1 MPEEKKEKKSI
12 FPIFGSSTKEEKKD
26 SFTFSDKIKNSK
38 TAASPSF
45 ANRIS
50 SKIGSNGR
58 PKKTLFERTKRDAP
72 FFIAALVALLLLPFL
87 YKYSGQVNEEPV
99 IAPSS
104 EETAFD
110 PERYGFDT
118 AVTDPDGQI
127 AQLSARDPLSLIK
140 GFGSGEEDSS
150 SAEDS
155 MEEYDRSGL
164 GDTSSGSSYSS
175 TGPSTETTTNIYRRK
190 AAPAT
195 RAAFRRSATKIK
207 EMGRAPM
214 ASAGGG
220 LNVTPWGGS
229 LKGAAKKVRASGPRT
244 APKPVSLQPLQAAG
258 KPSRGYFGMGNAE
271 LARRSKEALSKGN
284 AMQALRDAQFA
295 PINPGRIGG
304 LSGSSDRHGGGASD
318 LKHGFGFNSITPWWW
333 DLMKTR
339 SQMEWEKKFNRKW
352 NWIEWGD
359 KLAQNILGGV
369 INCLLT
375 GEDDGAMGEM
385 FGASGSDAQ
394 DAGCKCNKGLYKTA
408 EEMKK
413 AAPEVVILGQFKK
426 WCQNEKG
433 GGALGCKWQDA
444 KAQGGGFLKTRADCL
459 GVNLFGKAGLKGAM
473 TNADITSANGDG
485 KAACKDFEI
494 NKVYSMKLSGNYS
507 KWNAYHFVVA
517 RNNSPFANR
526 NLRLCGFDSS
536 RQYTKATSTGAE
548 YVGPQV
554 SLEEGYRL
562 LSVAKGQL
570 KYLESQAKQKNGAKT
585 VKVEG
590 KTYTARALKKEIDV
604 LNHSLEK
611 ARKEGGALVGN
622 NFARRSQQNGRVQG
636 RYSYEDINSNAGDN
650 GNNVDKDPEINYH
663 DCVIYIAAG
672 QEFEYRKFKE
682 ETILVLAQMLG
693 SKANT
698 FYELEKDPGYG
709 EAYAQAKEAFGRLD
723 LRYIRGLITKQP
735 LAITGKPSNNNAKL
749 PAMPMVYFDFDRS
762 YIQRRSGRSAGNE
775 KTNDKVFKRKERQDN
790 AFELVT
796 PCVFT
801 DLAILGKKVQNNS
814 PEATLTIPA
823 TKKFEEYDVSGV
835 INYEVDGQVIPVKVD
850 PQFIEPIASTAK
862 ENGANRLQDYRI
874 KDARA
879 VLKKEYPAAF
889 DEQGKLKPGFDLSGA
904 DGKVRAV
911 VNWKAVERSSQRTAA
926 DEVPVANDK
935 VEPTPNPV
943 PVINVQEGGELA
955 NYSCNNTAKF
965 STFAANKKPS
975 FQTINEAY
983 KDNPI
988 WCKECQVKAKEVLK
1002 TVIAESKKVI
1012 AANEASRTKLNE
1024 ANVPPSDPKFAEL
1037 NNSNKKA
1044 EQVIATA
1051 ERILDQEKTKG
1062 KWWLT
1067 IHDYLIVLDYMSKKP
1082 GDVNTV
1088 PVASVCYLAR
1098 SIAQMSA
1105 DPQVPQRA
1113 DLNNVFG
1120 TFAVYVGPDSYL
1132 FPMQTVKV
1140 NGRTCMDPRFTGVDK
1155 SSDCVKR
1162 TLNTKK
1168 TLGTVSQI
1176 DGQYHWG
1183 YYDHS
1188 FWDSGDVQ
1196 GTNDTEYYPYGFRGY
1211 TDALAARGIGKDGY
1225 YPLSDM
1231 KRDYTQRENAL
1242 SLPPGRLSSHGQ
1254 QNADREN
1261 ASQKISGYNTWSG
1274 GKADSSGGTRKWR
1287 NDYHKVY
1294 NKPFYDTNGCDEYKE
1309 RMNVSNVLRYLDL
1322 VCENGLNYKPETG
1335 YAATDGSVDK
1345 RNYGT
1350 DSNQGES
1357 GQEVAK

>member
-1 MPEEKKEKKSI
+1 MPEEKKERKSI

-58 PKKTLFERTKRDAP
+58 PRKTLFERTKRDAP

-140 GFGSGEEDSS
+140 GFGSGEEDAS
-150 SAEDS
+150 SAVDS
-155 MEEYDRSGL
+155 MEDYDRSGL

-229 LKGAAKKVRASGPRT
+229 LKGAAKKVRASGPRNSI
-244 APKPVSLQPLQAAG
+244 KD
-258 KPSRGYFGMGNAE
+258 
-271 LARRSKEALSKGN
+271 ALSKAN

-352 NWIEWGD
+352 NWIDWGD

-375 GEDDGAMGEM
+375 GDDGGGMGSV
-385 FGASGSDAQ
+385 FGN
-394 DAGCKCNKGLYKTA
+394 AGEG
-408 EEMKK
+408 K
-413 AAPEVVILGQFKK
+413 AAKCGELDEASWNACKK
-426 WCQNEKG
+426 CVDEYGPFGKKSCKNYLASLDKDSSMVKKG
-433 GGALGCKWQDA
+433 WQDA
-444 KAQGGGFLKTRADCL
+444 KGSKGGFLKTRADCL
-459 GVNLFGKAGLKGAM
+459 GVNLFGTAGGKITAFG
-473 TNADITSANGDG
+473 ITSANGDG

-494 NKVYSMKLSGNYS
+494 NKVYSMKLVGNYS
-507 KWNAYHFVVA
+507 KWKAYHFVVA
-517 RNNSPFANR
+517 RNNSPFTNR

-548 YVGPQV
+548 DVGPQV

-590 KTYTARALKKEIDV
+590 KTYTASALKKEIDV

-611 ARKEGGALVGN
+611 ARKEGGELVGN

-636 RYSYEDINSNAGDN
+636 RYSYEDMNPNAGDN

-698 FYELEKDPGYG
+698 FYELEKEPGYG

-823 TKKFEEYDVSGV
+823 TKKFEEYDVSAV
-835 INYEVDGQVIPVKVD
+835 INYEVNGQVIPVKVD
-850 PQFIEPIASTAK
+850 PQFIEPIADTAK
-862 ENGANRLQDYRI
+862 VNGANRLQDYRI

-926 DEVPVANDK
+926 DDVPVANEK
-935 VEPTPNPV
+935 VEPAPNPI

-955 NYSCNNTAKF
+955 NYSCDNTATF
-965 STFAANKKPS
+965 YTFANENPLS
-975 FQTINEAY
+975 QTINEAY

-988 WCKECQVKAKEVLK
+988 WCRECQVKAKKVLN
-1002 TVIAESKKVI
+1002 TVITESKKVI
-1012 AANEASRTKLNE
+1012 EANEASRTKLNG
-1024 ANVPPSDPKFAEL
+1024 ANVPPSDPQFAEL
-1037 NNSNKKA
+1037 NKSNNKA

-1051 ERILDQEKTKG
+1051 ERILGQEKTK
-1062 KWWLT
+1062 KEWWLT

-1105 DPQVPQRA
+1105 DPRVPKREK
-1113 DLNNVFG
+1113 LNNVFG

-1140 NGRTCMDPRFTGVDK
+1140 EGSNCMDPRFTGV
-1155 SSDCVKR
+1155 STSGCV
-1162 TLNTKK
+1162 TKNSTTTK
-1168 TLGTVSQI
+1168 QV
-1176 DGQYHWG
+1176 DGRYHWG

-1196 GTNDTEYYPYGFRGY
+1196 GTTEPPYPSDFVGY
-1211 TDALAARGIGKDGY
+1211 TDALLARGIGKDGY
-1225 YPLSDM
+1225 FPLEKM
-1231 KRDYTQRENAL
+1231 QLDYTSKNIAL
-1242 SLPPGRLSSHGQ
+1242 TLPPSRLSSHAE
-1254 QNADREN
+1254 QNAIRKEKR
-1261 ASQKISGYNTWSG
+1261 QKVSGYNAWSG
-1274 GKADSSGGTRKWR
+1274 GKKSSEIGTGKWR
-1287 NDYHKVY
+1287 NEYHAVY
-1294 NKPFYDTNGCDEYKE
+1294 NQPFYDTNGCDVYGNQ
-1309 RMNVSNVLRYLDL
+1309 RMNVSDVIAYLNL
-1322 VCENGLNYKPETG
+1322 VCKNGLNYKPQTG
-1335 YAATDGSVDK
+1335 YAQTDENVDK
-1345 RNYGT
+1345 RNYAG
-1350 DSNQGES
+1350 DKQQGKS
-1357 GQEVAK
+1357 GQKPAY

>member
-155 MEEYDRSGL
+155 MEDYDRSGL

-352 NWIEWGD
+352 NWIDWGD

-375 GEDDGAMGEM
+375 GDDGGGMGSV
-385 FGASGSDAQ
+385 FGN
-394 DAGCKCNKGLYKTA
+394 AGEG
-408 EEMKK
+408 K
-413 AAPEVVILGQFKK
+413 AAKCGELDEASWNACKK
-426 WCQNEKG
+426 CVDEYGPFGKKSCKNYLASLDKDSSMVKKG
-433 GGALGCKWQDA
+433 WQDA
-444 KAQGGGFLKTRADCL
+444 KGSKGGFLKTRADCL
-459 GVNLFGKAGLKGAM
+459 GVNLFGTAGGKITSFG
-473 TNADITSANGDG
+473 ITSANGDG

-494 NKVYSMKLSGNYS
+494 NKVYSMKLTGNYS
-507 KWNAYHFVVA
+507 KWKAYHFVVA

-590 KTYTARALKKEIDV
+590 KTYTASALKKEIDV

-611 ARKEGGALVGN
+611 ARKEGGELVGN

-636 RYSYEDINSNAGDN
+636 RYSYEDMNPNAGDN

-698 FYELEKDPGYG
+698 FYELEKEPGYG

-814 PEATLTIPA
+814 PESTLTIPA
-823 TKKFEEYDVSGV
+823 TKKFEEYDVSAV
-835 INYEVDGQVIPVKVD
+835 INYEVNGQVIPVKVD
-850 PQFIEPIASTAK
+850 PQFIEPIDGTAK
-862 ENGANRLQDYRI
+862 VNGANRLQDYRI

-904 DGKVRAV
+904 DGKVKAV

-926 DEVPVANDK
+926 DDVPVANEK
-935 VEPTPNPV
+935 VEPAPNPV
-943 PVINVQEGGELA
+943 PVINVQTGGKLA
-955 NYSCNNTAKF
+955 DYSCDNKATF
-965 STFAANKKPS
+965 YTFANENPLS
-975 FQTINEAY
+975 QTIDAAY

-988 WCKECQVKAKEVLK
+988 WCRECQVKAKAVLK

-1012 AANEASRTKLNE
+1012 AANEASRTKLNG
-1024 ANVPPSDPKFAEL
+1024 ANVPPSDPQFDAL
-1037 NNSNKKA
+1037 NKSNKKA

-1051 ERILDQEKTKG
+1051 ERILGQEKTKG
-1062 KWWLT
+1062 QWWLT
-1067 IHDYLIVLDYMSKKP
+1067 IHDYLIVLDYMSNKP

-1088 PVASVCYLAR
+1088 PVTSVCYLAR

-1105 DPQVPQRA
+1105 DPRVPQRA
-1113 DLNNVFG
+1113 ELNNVFG

-1140 NGRTCMDPRFTGVDK
+1140 KGSNCMDPRFTGV
-1155 SSDCVKR
+1155 SASGCVRKNG
-1162 TLNTKK
+1162 TTTK
-1168 TLGTVSQI
+1168 QI
-1176 DGQYHWG
+1176 DGRYHWG

-1188 FWDSGDVQ
+1188 YWDSGDVQ
-1196 GTNDTEYYPYGFRGY
+1196 GITVPPYPSDFVGY
-1211 TDALAARGIGKDGY
+1211 TDALLERGIGKDGY
-1225 YPLSDM
+1225 FPLAAM
-1231 KRDYTQRENAL
+1231 QRPYQQGNAIN
-1242 SLPPGRLSSHGQ
+1242 LPPSRLSSHGK
-1254 QNADREN
+1254 QNSDRAKRRETV
-1261 ASQKISGYNTWSG
+1261 SGYNAWSG
-1274 GKADSSGGTRKWR
+1274 GKADSSGGTGKWR
-1287 NDYHKVY
+1287 NAYHAVY
-1294 NKPFYDTNGCDEYKE
+1294 NKPFYDTNGCDVYGNQ
-1309 RMNVSNVLRYLDL
+1309 RMSVSDVLAYLNL
-1322 VCENGLNYKPETG
+1322 VCKNGLNYKPQTG
-1335 YAATDGSVDK
+1335 YAETDKNVDM
-1345 RNYGT
+1345 RGYGG

-1357 GQEVAK
+1357 GQGVAN